1 MLRNINNEGRTFVLF
16 VSEDK
21 NKAVKTEKKKTN
33 CSLMKGTTQKQ
44 TSRRTAS
51 KHDLED
57 LKGIALCINYRN
69 VPLQCELR
77 KEDLEWM

>member
-1 MLRNINNEGRTFVLF
+1 
-16 VSEDK
+16 
-21 NKAVKTEKKKTN
+21 
-33 CSLMKGTTQKQ
+33 MKGTTQKQ

>member
-1 MLRNINNEGRTFVLF
+1 MKEELLFSLSQKIRTRQSKL
-16 VSEDK
+16 
-21 NKAVKTEKKKTN
+21 KKKPN

-69 VPLQCELR
+69 VPL
-77 KEDLEWM
+77 